1 MTFCNTVESVLLYL
15 IKLLKKNKVMNIW
28 IWIVLG
34 VVAVVL
40 IYLGF
45 IVASAINIALKLTN
59 DEREF
64 IKTRRRIIKESEN

>member
-1 MTFCNTVESVLLYL
+1 
-15 IKLLKKNKVMNIW
+15 MNIW

-45 IVASAINIALKLTN
+45 IVGSAINIALKLTN

-64 IKTRRRIIKESEN
+64 IKTRRRIIKEAEN